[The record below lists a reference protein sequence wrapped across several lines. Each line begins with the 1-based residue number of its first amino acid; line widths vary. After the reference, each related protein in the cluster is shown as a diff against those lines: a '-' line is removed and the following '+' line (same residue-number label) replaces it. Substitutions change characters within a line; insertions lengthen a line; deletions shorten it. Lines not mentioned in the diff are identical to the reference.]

1 MHSSRPSRGRSKA
14 FGTAFSSDTAVEDG
28 KGLHKI
34 IAASKTSGALN
45 VSNRQLQEVCILTL
59 AWDAAAHA

>member
-1 MHSSRPSRGRSKA
+1 M
-14 FGTAFSSDTAVEDG
+14 EDG